1 MDARITEL
9 MARLA
14 ALERERAEILAE
26 INTLRS
32 LRSEE
37 AAAIKAVPSAKAGD
51 PIDRNSTIE
60 KKIALF
66 RRLFRG
72 RTDVFPIRWEN
83 STTGR
88 SGYAPACTNE
98 WQRGICEKP
107 KVKCSACPNQAF
119 QAVDEVSIERHLRGT
134 NTNGAPFVMGV
145 YPMLAD
151 NTSSFLAADF
161 DEGEWRRDVFAF
173 RETCQRHK
181 IPVAIER
188 SRSGNGAHAWIFF
201 EEPIPAASAR
211 RLGAFLITDTM
222 ERVPDIGFGSY
233 DRLFPSQDTMPAGG
247 FGNLI
252 ALPLQGLA
260 RSSGNSVF
268 IDESCSPYLD
278 QWAFLSAIEPMARSR
293 VDHLVEEA
301 SASGKILGVRI
312 PLVDE
317 DEEPWLAPPSRR
329 QPPPAISGLL
339 PSAITI
345 VQADQIYIPRHA
357 LPPPLIARLIRL
369 AAFQNPEFYAA
380 QAMRR
385 STHDKPRIISCA
397 ELTSHHV
404 ALPRGCFDAV
414 SDLLASVGI
423 AVTIEDCRT
432 TGAPIPFAFTGALRP
447 SQEQA
452 IAALLPHD
460 TGVLAASTAFGK
472 TVLAIRMIAERG
484 LNTLILVHR
493 RQLMD
498 QWIDRLTAFSNLPR
512 DAIGVIGGG
521 RRKPKSQVDVALIQ
535 SLVRKGEVNDIV
547 GNYGHLVVDECHHL
561 SAVSFE
567 LVARRSKA
575 HYILGLSAT
584 VTRKDGHHPIIV
596 MQCGPVRH
604 RIDARSEAAKRPF
617 DHVVRI
623 RDTSFQ
629 LQATLD
635 TSSLSIQDV
644 FKEMVDDEVRNDL
657 IFDDVLRALQAGRS
671 PVIITERTAHLET
684 IAKRLERFARHVIV
698 LRGGQS
704 EKQRRDIAA
713 RLAAIPHAEER
724 VIVATGRYLGEGFD
738 DSRLDTLF
746 LTMPIAWK
754 GTLAQYAGRLHRLN
768 DAKRE
773 VIIYDYVD
781 MRVPVLARMA
791 AKRRIGYQSIG
802 YKILGARDFF
812 PARWSHRA
820 HSLHDSQATKSLE
833 ECGRNCR
840 RPPIPIITFPPV
852 RRQGRGFCEWISPA
866 PKGTRPTPGYHC
878 NDSRR
883 RLDEPNPA
891 KILADG

>member
-1 MDARITEL
+1 LAQTNLHDDANGRQNYRTRGP
-9 MARLA
+9 AHGAGTRS
-14 ALERERAEILAE
+14 AEILAE

-32 LRSEE
+32 VRSEE

-72 RTDVFPIRWEN
+72 RSDVFPIRWEN
-83 STTGR
+83 RTTGR
-88 SGYAPACTNE
+88 GGYAPACANE
-98 WQRGICEKP
+98 WRRGICEKP

-134 NTNGAPFVMGV
+134 DANGAPFVMGV

-151 NTSSFLAADF
+151 NTCSFLAADF

-201 EEPIPAASAR
+201 EESIPAASAR

-222 ERVPDIGFGSY
+222 DRVPDIGFGSY

-260 RSSGNSVF
+260 RTSGNSMF

-278 QWAFLSAIEPMARSR
+278 QWTFLSAIEPMARSR
-293 VDHLVEEA
+293 VDYLIEEA
-301 SASGKILGVRI
+301 SASGKLLGVRI

-317 DEEPWLAPPSRR
+317 DEESWLAAPSRR
-329 QPPPAISGLL
+329 QPPPAIGGPL
-339 PSAITI
+339 PSAITV

-357 LPPPLIARLIRL
+357 LPPSLIARLIRL

-404 ALPRGCFDAV
+404 ALPRGCLNAV
-414 SDLLASVGI
+414 LDLLASLGI
-423 AVTIEDCRT
+423 TVTIEDCRFS
-432 TGAPIPFAFTGALRP
+432 G
-447 SQEQA
+447 EA
-452 IAALLPHD
+452 IALAFIGSLRSDQESAIKALLPHE
-460 TGVLAASTAFGK
+460 TGVLAATTAFGK
-472 TVLAIRMIAERG
+472 TILAIRMMAERG
-484 LNTLILVHR
+484 RNTLVLVHR

-498 QWIDRLTAFSNLPR
+498 QWIERLTAFSTMPR
-512 DAIGVIGGG
+512 DAIGLIGDG
-521 RRKPKSQVDVALIQ
+521 RRKPKGQVDVALIQ
-535 SLVRKGEVNDIV
+535 SLVRKGEVDDIV
-547 GNYGHLVVDECHHL
+547 GNCGHLVVDECHHL

-575 HYILGLSAT
+575 RYILGLSAT

-604 RIDARSEAAKRPF
+604 RVDARTEAAKRPF

-629 LQATLD
+629 LQTTLG
-635 TSSLSIQDV
+635 TPAPSIQDV
-644 FKEMVDDEVRNDL
+644 LKELVDDEARNDL
-657 IFDDVLRALQAGRS
+657 IFDDDLCALEEGRS
-671 PVIITERTAHLET
+671 PVVITERTAHLEI
-684 IAKRLERFARHVIV
+684 IAKRLEHFARQVVV

-773 VIIYDYVD
+773 VIIYDYAD
-781 MRVPVLARMA
+781 MKVPVLARMA
-791 AKRRIGYQSIG
+791 AKRRVGCQVIGYRV
-802 YKILGARDFF
+802 LGARDLFSGQVVTSN
-812 PARWSHRA
+812 A
-820 HSLHDSQATKSLE
+820 LAT
-833 ECGRNCR
+833 R
-840 RPPIPIITFPPV
+840 
-852 RRQGRGFCEWISPA
+852 
-866 PKGTRPTPGYHC
+866 
-878 NDSRR
+878 
-883 RLDEPNPA
+883 
-891 KILADG
+891 

>member
-1 MDARITEL
+1 MAENGRITWRKPIFTMTQMDARITEL
-9 MARLA
+9 VARLT
-14 ALERERAEILAE
+14 ALERERAEVLAE
-26 INTLRS
+26 INALRS
-32 LRSEE
+32 ARSVASDE
-37 AAAIKAVPSAKAGD
+37 AASVTAVPSAKTGD
-51 PIDRNSTIE
+51 SVDRNSTT
-60 KKIALF
+60 KQKIALF
-66 RRLFRG
+66 RRLFHG
-72 RTDVFPIRWEN
+72 RPDVFPIRWEN
-83 STTGR
+83 RATGR
-88 SGYAPACTNE
+88 SGYAPACANE
-98 WQRGICEKP
+98 WRRGICEKP
-107 KVKCSACPNQAF
+107 KIKCSACPNQAF
-119 QAVDEVSIERHLRGT
+119 QAVDDASIERHLRGT
-134 NTNGAPFVMGV
+134 DANGAPFVMGV
-145 YPMLAD
+145 YPLLAD
-151 NTSSFLAADF
+151 NTCSFLAADF
-161 DEGEWRRDVFAF
+161 DEGEWQRDVFAF
-173 RETCQRHK
+173 RETCQRHQ
-181 IPVAIER
+181 IPVAVER
-188 SRSGNGAHAWIFF
+188 SRSGNGGHAWIFF
-201 EEPIPAASAR
+201 EEPIPATSAR

-222 ERVPDIGFGSY
+222 ERVPDIGFRSY
-233 DRLFPSQDTMPAGG
+233 DRFFPSQDTMPAGG

-260 RSSGNSVF
+260 RSSGNSEF
-268 IDESCSPYLD
+268 IDDSCSPYPD

-293 VDHLVEEA
+293 VDRLIEEA
-301 SASGKILGVRI
+301 SASGRILGVRI
-312 PLVDE
+312 PLIDE

-329 QPPPAISGLL
+329 QAPPATIGPL
-339 PSAITI
+339 PVAITL

-357 LPPPLIARLIRL
+357 LPPPLIARLIRI

-385 STHDKPRIISCA
+385 STHDKPRIVSCA

-414 SDLLASVGI
+414 CDLLSSVGI
-423 AVTIEDCRT
+423 AVTVEDRRT
-432 TGAPIPFAFTGALRP
+432 AGAPIPFEFTGALRP
-447 SQEQA
+447 NQEQA

-472 TVLAIRMIAERG
+472 TVVAIRIVAERG

-498 QWIDRLTAFSNLPR
+498 QWIERLTAFSNLPR
-512 DAIGVIGGG
+512 DAIGMIGGG
-521 RRKPKSQVDVALIQ
+521 RRKPRGQVDVALIQ

-547 GNYGHLVVDECHHL
+547 GDYGHLIVDECHHL

-575 HYILGLSAT
+575 RYILGLSAT

-596 MQCGPVRH
+596 MQCGPIRH
-604 RIDARSEAAKRPF
+604 RVDARSEAAKRPF
-617 DHVVRI
+617 DHVVLI

-635 TSSLSIQDV
+635 TSSPSIQDV
-644 FKEMVDDEVRNDL
+644 FKEMVADEPRNDL
-657 IFDDVLRALQAGRS
+657 IFDDVLHALESGRS
-671 PVIITERTAHLET
+671 PVVITERTAHLE
-684 IAKRLERFARHVIV
+684 IMAKRLERFAKHVIV

-704 EKQRRDIAA
+704 EKQRREVAT
-713 RLAAIPHAEER
+713 RLAAIPQAEER

-791 AKRRIGYQSIG
+791 AKRRLGYQSIG
-802 YKILGARDFF
+802 YKISDAGDLFSG
-812 PARWSHRA
+812 
-820 HSLHDSQATKSLE
+820 
-833 ECGRNCR
+833 
-840 RPPIPIITFPPV
+840 
-852 RRQGRGFCEWISPA
+852 
-866 PKGTRPTPGYHC
+866 
-878 NDSRR
+878 
-883 RLDEPNPA
+883 
-891 KILADG
+891 

>member
-9 MARLA
+9 VTRLT
-14 ALERERAEILAE
+14 ALERERAEVLAE

-32 LRSEE
+32 VWNEE
-37 AAAIKAVPSAKAGD
+37 AAAIKAVPSANAGD

-60 KKIALF
+60 KKIAQF

-72 RTDVFPIRWEN
+72 RSDVFPIRWEN
-83 STTGR
+83 HTTGR
-88 SGYAPACTNE
+88 SGYAPACANE

-119 QAVDEVSIERHLRGT
+119 RAVDEVSIDRHLRGT
-134 NTNGAPFVMGV
+134 DTNGAPFVMGV

-151 NTSSFLAADF
+151 NTCSFLAADF

-181 IPVAIER
+181 IPVAVER

-201 EEPIPAASAR
+201 EEPIPAALAR

-233 DRLFPSQDTMPAGG
+233 DRFFPSQDTMPAGG

-260 RSSGNSVF
+260 RSAGNSVF

-278 QWAFLSAIEPMARSR
+278 QWAFLSAIEPIARSR
-293 VDHLVEEA
+293 VDHQVEEA

-329 QPPPAISGLL
+329 QPPPAISEPL
-339 PSAITI
+339 PSAIII

-397 ELTSHHV
+397 ELTSRHI

-414 SDLLASVGI
+414 RDLLVSVGI
-423 AVTIEDCRT
+423 AVTIEDCRA
-432 TGAPIPFAFTGALRP
+432 TGAPIPFAFTGALR
-447 SQEQA
+447 SDQEAA
-452 IAALLPHD
+452 ITALLPHD
-460 TGVLAASTAFGK
+460 TGVLAATTAFGK
-472 TVLAIRMIAERG
+472 TILAIRMMAERG
-484 LNTLILVHR
+484 RNTLILVHR

-498 QWIDRLTAFSNLPR
+498 QWIERLTAFSTMPR
-512 DAIGVIGGG
+512 DAIGMVGGG
-521 RRKPKSQVDVALIQ
+521 RRKPKGQVDVALIQ
-535 SLVRKGEVNDIV
+535 SLVRKGEVDDIV
-547 GNYGHLVVDECHHL
+547 GSYGHLVVDECHHL

-575 HYILGLSAT
+575 RYILGLSAT

-604 RIDARSEAAKRPF
+604 RVDARTEAAKRPF

-629 LQATLD
+629 LQATLG
-635 TSSLSIQDV
+635 TPAPSIQDV
-644 FKEMVDDEVRNDL
+644 FKELVDDEVRNDL
-657 IFDDVLRALQAGRS
+657 IFDDVLCALEAGRS
-671 PVIITERTAHLET
+671 PVVITERTAHLET
-684 IAKRLERFARHVIV
+684 IAKRLERFARHVVV

-704 EKQRRDIAA
+704 EKQRRDSAA
-713 RLAAIPHAEER
+713 RLAAIPQGEER

-781 MRVPVLARMA
+781 MRVPVLARTA

-802 YKILGARDFF
+802 YKVLGARDLFSGQVVTSS
-812 PARWSHRA
+812 A
-820 HSLHDSQATKSLE
+820 LAT
-833 ECGRNCR
+833 R
-840 RPPIPIITFPPV
+840 
-852 RRQGRGFCEWISPA
+852 
-866 PKGTRPTPGYHC
+866 
-878 NDSRR
+878 
-883 RLDEPNPA
+883 
-891 KILADG
+891 

>member
-1 MDARITEL
+1 MSQTDARISEL
-9 MARLA
+9 MARLTS
-14 ALERERAEILAE
+14 LERERAEIVAE
-26 INTLRS
+26 INALRPVQNE
-32 LRSEE
+32 RT
-37 AAAIKAVPSAKAGD
+37 AAVKVPSGRAGD
-51 PIDRNSTIE
+51 PTDRHSPIE

-72 RTDVFPIRWEN
+72 RSDVFPIRWEN
-83 STTGR
+83 RTMGR
-88 SGYAPACTNE
+88 SGYAPACANE
-98 WQRGICEKP
+98 WRRGICEKP

-119 QAVDEVSIERHLRGT
+119 LPVDDVSIERHLRGT
-134 NTNGAPFVMGV
+134 DADGAPFVMGV

-151 NTSSFLAADF
+151 NTCSFLAADF
-161 DEGEWRRDVFAF
+161 DEGEWRRDAFAF
-173 RETCQRHK
+173 RDSCERHG

-201 EEPIPAASAR
+201 NEPIPAALAR
-211 RLGAFLITDTM
+211 RLGAFVITDTM

-233 DRLFPSQDTMPAGG
+233 DRFFPSQDSMPAGG

-260 RSSGNSVF
+260 RSCGNSEF
-268 IDESCSPYLD
+268 IDESCSPYPD
-278 QWAFLSAIEPMARSR
+278 QWAFLSAIGPMPRAKVER
-293 VDHLVEEA
+293 LVEEA

-317 DEEPWLAPPSRR
+317 DEEPWLATPSRR
-329 QPPPAISGLL
+329 QTPTAISESL
-339 PSAITI
+339 PSAITL
-345 VQADQIYIPRHA
+345 VRADQIYIPRHA

-397 ELTSHHV
+397 ELTRLHV
-404 ALPRGCFDAV
+404 ALPRGCFEAAL
-414 SDLLASVGI
+414 DLLASLGI
-423 AVTIEDCRT
+423 AVAIEDRRFS
-432 TGAPIPFAFTGALRP
+432 GAAIPLAFTGALR
-447 SQEQA
+447 SDQEIA
-452 IAALLPHD
+452 ITALLPHD
-460 TGVLAASTAFGK
+460 TGVLAATTAFGK
-472 TVLAIRMIAERG
+472 TILAIQMMAERG
-484 LNTLILVHR
+484 RNTLVLVHR

-498 QWIDRLTAFSNLPR
+498 QWIERLTAFSNMPR
-512 DAIGVIGGG
+512 DAIGIIGGG
-521 RRKPKSQVDVALIQ
+521 RRKPKGQVDVALIQ
-535 SLVRKGEVNDIV
+535 SLVRKGEVDDIV

-575 HYILGLSAT
+575 RYILGLSAT

-604 RIDARSEAAKRPF
+604 RVDARSEAAKRPF
-617 DHVVRI
+617 DHVVQI
-623 RDTSFQ
+623 RDTRFQ

-635 TSSLSIQDV
+635 TVSPSIQDV
-644 FKEMVDDEVRNDL
+644 FREMVTDEARNDL
-657 IFDDVLRALQAGRS
+657 IFDDILRALEAGRS
-671 PVIITERTAHLET
+671 PVVITERTAHLEI
-684 IAKRLERFARHVIV
+684 IAKRLERFARHVVV

-704 EKQRRDIAA
+704 EKQRREVAA
-713 RLAAIPHAEER
+713 RLAAIPQAEER

-754 GTLAQYAGRLHRLN
+754 GTVAQYAGRLHRLN

-773 VIIYDYVD
+773 VIIYDYAD

-791 AKRRIGYQSIG
+791 AKRQVGYQAIGYQV
-802 YKILGARDFF
+802 LDARDLFSDRAITPNE
-812 PARWSHRA
+812 PA
-820 HSLHDSQATKSLE
+820 
-833 ECGRNCR
+833 
-840 RPPIPIITFPPV
+840 
-852 RRQGRGFCEWISPA
+852 
-866 PKGTRPTPGYHC
+866 
-878 NDSRR
+878 
-883 RLDEPNPA
+883 
-891 KILADG
+891 

>member
-1 MDARITEL
+1 MTQMDARITEL
-9 MARLA
+9 VARLT

-32 LRSEE
+32 VRSEE

-51 PIDRNSTIE
+51 LIDRNSTIE

-72 RTDVFPIRWEN
+72 RSDVFPIRWEN
-83 STTGR
+83 RTTGR
-88 SGYAPACTNE
+88 SGYAPACANE

-107 KVKCSACPNQAF
+107 RVKCSACPNQAF
-119 QAVDEVSIERHLRGT
+119 LAVDDVSIERHLRGVDA
-134 NTNGAPFVMGV
+134 NGAPFVMGV
-145 YPMLAD
+145 YPMIAD
-151 NTSSFLAADF
+151 DTCSFLAADF

-173 RETCQRHK
+173 RETCQRHN

-222 ERVPDIGFGSY
+222 ERVPDIGFRSY
-233 DRLFPSQDTMPAGG
+233 DRFFPSQDTMPAGG

-252 ALPLQGLA
+252 ALPLQGRA

-329 QPPPAISGLL
+329 QPPPAISAPL

-357 LPPPLIARLIRL
+357 LPPPLIARFIRL

-385 STHDKPRIISCA
+385 STYDKPRIISCA
-397 ELTSHHV
+397 ELTSLHV
-404 ALPRGCFDAV
+404 ALPRGCLDAV
-414 SDLLASVGI
+414 RDLLASVGI

-432 TGAPIPFAFTGALRP
+432 TGALIPFAFTGVLRP

-498 QWIDRLTAFSNLPR
+498 QWIERLTAFSNLPR
-512 DAIGVIGGG
+512 DAMGVIGGG
-521 RRKPKSQVDVALIQ
+521 RRKPKGQVDVALIQ

-575 HYILGLSAT
+575 RYILGLSAT

-629 LQATLD
+629 LQAALD

-644 FKEMVDDEVRNDL
+644 FKEMVADEARNDL
-657 IFDDVLRALQAGRS
+657 IFDDVLRALEAGRS
-671 PVIITERTAHLET
+671 PVVITERTAHLET

-698 LRGGQS
+698 LRGGQC

-781 MRVPVLARMA
+781 MKVPVLARMA

-802 YKILGARDFF
+802 YKILGARDLFSGQMVTSERTRY
-812 PARWSHRA
+812 AIV
-820 HSLHDSQATKSLE
+820 Q
-833 ECGRNCR
+833 
-840 RPPIPIITFPPV
+840 RPN
-852 RRQGRGFCEWISPA
+852 R
-866 PKGTRPTPGYHC
+866 
-878 NDSRR
+878 
-883 RLDEPNPA
+883 
-891 KILADG
+891 

>member
-1 MDARITEL
+1 MTQMDARIAKL
-9 MARLA
+9 VARLT
-14 ALERERAEILAE
+14 ALELERAEIVAE
-26 INTLRS
+26 IDTLQSARS
-32 LRSEE
+32 GKT
-37 AAAIKAVPSAKAGD
+37 AAIKVVPSAIAGD
-51 PIDRNSTIE
+51 PIDRNSAIE

-72 RTDVFPIRWEN
+72 RSDVFPIRWEN
-83 STTGR
+83 RTTGR
-88 SGYAPACTNE
+88 SGYAPACANE
-98 WQRGICEKP
+98 WRRGVCEKP
-107 KVKCSACPNQAF
+107 KVKCSTCPNQAF
-119 QAVDEVSIERHLRGT
+119 RAVDDVSIERHLRGVDA
-134 NTNGAPFVMGV
+134 NGAPFVMGV

-151 NTSSFLAADF
+151 NTCSFLAADF
-161 DEGEWRRDVFAF
+161 DEGEWRRDVSAF
-173 RETCQRHK
+173 RETCRRHK
-181 IPVAIER
+181 IPVAIEQ

-247 FGNLI
+247 FGSLI

-260 RSSGNSVF
+260 RSSGNSMF
-268 IDESCSPYLD
+268 IDESCSPNPD
-278 QWAFLSAIEPMARSR
+278 QWAFLSAIQPMARST
-293 VDHLVEEA
+293 VDHLIEEA
-301 SASGKILGVRI
+301 SASGKILGVRN

-329 QPPPAISGLL
+329 QPPPAIGGPL
-339 PSAITI
+339 PNAITV

-414 SDLLASVGI
+414 CDLLASLGI
-423 AVTIEDCRT
+423 AVTIDDCRT
-432 TGAPIPFAFTGALRP
+432 TGAPIPLAFTGALRP
-447 SQEQA
+447 NQEQA

-472 TVLAIRMIAERG
+472 TVLAIRMMAERG
-484 LNTLILVHR
+484 VNTLILVHR

-498 QWIDRLTAFSNLPR
+498 QWIERLKGFSSLPH
-512 DAIGVIGGG
+512 DAIGTIGGG
-521 RRKPKSQVDVALIQ
+521 RRNPKGQVDVALIQ
-535 SLVRKGEVNDIV
+535 SLVRKREVNDVV

-575 HYILGLSAT
+575 RYILGLSAT

-596 MQCGPVRH
+596 MQCGPIRH
-604 RIDARSEAAKRPF
+604 RVDARSEAAKRPF

-623 RDTSFQ
+623 RDTNFQ
-629 LQATLD
+629 LQAPLD
-635 TSSLSIQDV
+635 ITSPSIHNV
-644 FKEMVDDEVRNDL
+644 FKEMIADEVRNDL
-657 IFDDVLRALQAGRS
+657 IFDDVLRALEADRS
-671 PVIITERTAHLET
+671 PVVITERTAHLET

-704 EKQRRDIAA
+704 EKQRRDVVD
-713 RLAAIPHAEER
+713 RLASIPQAEER

-781 MRVPVLARMA
+781 IRVPVLARMA
-791 AKRRIGYQSIG
+791 AKRRIGYQAIG
-802 YKILGARDFF
+802 YEILGARDLFS
-812 PARWSHRA
+812 R
-820 HSLHDSQATKSLE
+820 QAVTSKALAEATLLSS
-833 ECGRNCR
+833 
-840 RPPIPIITFPPV
+840 
-852 RRQGRGFCEWISPA
+852 RQ
-866 PKGTRPTPGYHC
+866 
-878 NDSRR
+878 
-883 RLDEPNPA
+883 
-891 KILADG
+891 

>member
-9 MARLA
+9 VARLA
-14 ALERERAEILAE
+14 ALERERAEVLAE

-32 LRSEE
+32 VWNEE
-37 AAAIKAVPSAKAGD
+37 AAAIKAVPSANAGD

-72 RTDVFPIRWEN
+72 RSDVFPIRWEN
-83 STTGR
+83 DTTGR
-88 SGYAPACTNE
+88 NGYAPACANE

-119 QAVDEVSIERHLRGT
+119 RAVDEVSIDRHLRGT
-134 NTNGAPFVMGV
+134 DTNGAPFVMGV

-151 NTSSFLAADF
+151 NTCSFLAADF

-181 IPVAIER
+181 IPVAVER
-188 SRSGNGAHAWIFF
+188 SRSGNGAHAWICF

-233 DRLFPSQDTMPAGG
+233 DRFFPSQDTMPAGG

-260 RSSGNSVF
+260 RSAGNSVF

-278 QWAFLSAIEPMARSR
+278 QWAFLSAIEPIARSR

-329 QPPPAISGLL
+329 QPPPAISEPL

-397 ELTSHHV
+397 ELTSRHI

-414 SDLLASVGI
+414 RDLLVSVGI
-423 AVTIEDCRT
+423 AVTIEDCRA
-432 TGAPIPFAFTGALRP
+432 TGAPIPFAFTGALR
-447 SQEQA
+447 SDQEAA
-452 IAALLPHD
+452 ITALLPHD
-460 TGVLAASTAFGK
+460 TGVLAATTAFGK
-472 TVLAIRMIAERG
+472 TILAIRMMAERG
-484 LNTLILVHR
+484 RNTLILVHR

-498 QWIDRLTAFSNLPR
+498 QWIERLTAFSTMPR
-512 DAIGVIGGG
+512 DAIGMIGGG
-521 RRKPKSQVDVALIQ
+521 RRKPKGQVDVALIQ
-535 SLVRKGEVNDIV
+535 SLVRKGEVDDIV
-547 GNYGHLVVDECHHL
+547 GSYGHLVVDECHHL

-575 HYILGLSAT
+575 RYILGLSAT

-604 RIDARSEAAKRPF
+604 RVDARTEAAKRPF
-617 DHVVRI
+617 GHVVRI

-629 LQATLD
+629 LQATLG
-635 TSSLSIQDV
+635 TPAPSIQDV
-644 FKEMVDDEVRNDL
+644 FKELVDDEVRNDL
-657 IFDDVLRALQAGRS
+657 IFDDVLCALEAGRS
-671 PVIITERTAHLET
+671 PVVITERTAHLET
-684 IAKRLERFARHVIV
+684 IAKRLERFARHVVV

-704 EKQRRDIAA
+704 EKQRRDTAA
-713 RLAAIPHAEER
+713 RLAAIPQGEER

-781 MRVPVLARMA
+781 GRVPVLARMA

-802 YKILGARDFF
+802 YKILGRDLFF
-812 PARWSHRA
+812 G
-820 HSLHDSQATKSLE
+820 K
-833 ECGRNCR
+833 
-840 RPPIPIITFPPV
+840 
-852 RRQGRGFCEWISPA
+852 
-866 PKGTRPTPGYHC
+866 
-878 NDSRR
+878 
-883 RLDEPNPA
+883 
-891 KILADG
+891 

>member
-1 MDARITEL
+1 MTQTDIRITEL
-9 MARLA
+9 MTRLT
-14 ALERERAEILAE
+14 ALERERAAITAE
-26 INTLRS
+26 IETLQS
-32 LRSEE
+32 SPSEQT
-37 AAAIKAVPSAKAGD
+37 AAVKVIPSKKAGD
-51 PIDRNSTIE
+51 LVDRNSTIE
-60 KKIALF
+60 NKIALF

-72 RTDVFPIRWEN
+72 RSDVFPIRWEN
-83 STTGR
+83 RKTGR
-88 SGYAPACTNE
+88 SGYAPACANE

-119 QAVDEVSIERHLRGT
+119 FAVDDLSIERHLRGT
-134 NTNGAPFVMGV
+134 DANESPFVMGV

-151 NTSSFLAADF
+151 NTCSLLAADF

-201 EEPIPAASAR
+201 QEPIPAASAR

-233 DRLFPSQDTMPAGG
+233 DRFFPSQDSMPAGG

-268 IDESCSPYLD
+268 IDEFCSPYLD
-278 QWAFLSAIEPMARSR
+278 QWAFLFAIDPIAGAK
-293 VDHLVEEA
+293 VDRLIEEA

-329 QPPPAISGLL
+329 QPPPAIAGPL
-339 PSAITI
+339 PSGITV

-357 LPPPLIARLIRL
+357 LPPSLIARLIRL

-404 ALPRGCFDAV
+404 ALPRGCFDAACG
-414 SDLLASVGI
+414 LLASLGI

-447 SQEQA
+447 SQEPA

-460 TGVLAASTAFGK
+460 TGVLAATTAFGK
-472 TVLAIRMIAERG
+472 TVLAIRMMAERG

-498 QWIDRLTAFSNLPR
+498 QWIERLTAFSSLPR
-512 DAIGVIGGG
+512 DAIGMIGGG
-521 RRKPKSQVDVALIQ
+521 RRKPKGQVDVALIQ
-535 SLVRKGEVNDIV
+535 SLVRKGEVDDVV

-567 LVARRSKA
+567 MVARRSKA
-575 HYILGLSAT
+575 RYVLGLSAT

-604 RIDARSEAAKRPF
+604 RVDARSEAAKRPF

-629 LQATLD
+629 LQATLNA
-635 TSSLSIQDV
+635 SSPSIQDV
-644 FKEMVDDEVRNDL
+644 FKAMVVDEARNGL
-657 IFDDVLRALQAGRS
+657 IFDDVLHALEAGRS
-671 PVIITERTAHLET
+671 PVVITERTAHLE
-684 IAKRLERFARHVIV
+684 ILAKRLERFARHVIV

-704 EKQRRDIAA
+704 EKQRSDIAA
-713 RLAAIPHAEER
+713 HLAAIPQTEER

-754 GTLAQYAGRLHRLN
+754 GTLAQYAGRLHRLH

-781 MRVPVLARMA
+781 MSVPVLARMA
-791 AKRRIGYQSIG
+791 AKRRVGYQTIGYR
-802 YKILGARDFF
+802 ILGTGDLFSDQSVASSIR
-812 PARWSHRA
+812 
-820 HSLHDSQATKSLE
+820 
-833 ECGRNCR
+833 
-840 RPPIPIITFPPV
+840 
-852 RRQGRGFCEWISPA
+852 
-866 PKGTRPTPGYHC
+866 
-878 NDSRR
+878 
-883 RLDEPNPA
+883 
-891 KILADG
+891 

>member
-1 MDARITEL
+1 MDARIAEL
-9 MARLA
+9 VARLT
-14 ALERERAEILAE
+14 ALERERAEIVAE
-26 INTLRS
+26 IDTLQSARS
-32 LRSEE
+32 GKT
-37 AAAIKAVPSAKAGD
+37 AAIKVVPSAIAGD
-51 PIDRNSTIE
+51 PIDRNSAIE

-72 RTDVFPIRWEN
+72 RSDVFPIRWEN
-83 STTGR
+83 RATGR
-88 SGYAPACTNE
+88 SGYAPACANE
-98 WQRGICEKP
+98 WRRGVCEKP
-107 KVKCSACPNQAF
+107 KVKCSTCPNQAF
-119 QAVDEVSIERHLRGT
+119 RAVDDVSIERHLRGVDA
-134 NTNGAPFVMGV
+134 NGAPFVMGV
-145 YPMLAD
+145 YPMLTD
-151 NTSSFLAADF
+151 NTCSFLAADF
-161 DEGEWRRDVFAF
+161 DEGEWRRDVSAF
-173 RETCQRHK
+173 RETCRRHK
-181 IPVAIER
+181 IPVAIEQ

-252 ALPLQGLA
+252 AMPLQGLA
-260 RSSGNSVF
+260 RTSGNSMF
-268 IDESCSPYLD
+268 IDESCSPNPD
-278 QWAFLSAIEPMARSR
+278 QWAFLSAIQPMARST
-293 VDHLVEEA
+293 VDHLIEEA

-329 QPPPAISGLL
+329 QPPPAIGGPL
-339 PSAITI
+339 PNAITV

-369 AAFQNPEFYAA
+369 AAFQNPEFYAT

-414 SDLLASVGI
+414 CDLLASLGI
-423 AVTIEDCRT
+423 AVTIDDCRT
-432 TGAPIPFAFTGALRP
+432 TGAPIPLAFTGALRP
-447 SQEQA
+447 NQEQA

-472 TVLAIRMIAERG
+472 TVLAIRMMAERG
-484 LNTLILVHR
+484 VNTLILVHR

-498 QWIDRLTAFSNLPR
+498 QWIERLKGFSSLPH
-512 DAIGVIGGG
+512 DAIGMIGGG
-521 RRKPKSQVDVALIQ
+521 RRKPKGQVDVALIQ
-535 SLVRKGEVNDIV
+535 SLVRKGEVNDVV

-575 HYILGLSAT
+575 RYILGLSAT

-596 MQCGPVRH
+596 MQCGPIRH
-604 RIDARSEAAKRPF
+604 RVDARSEAAKRPF

-623 RDTSFQ
+623 RDTNFQ
-629 LQATLD
+629 LQAPLD
-635 TSSLSIQDV
+635 ISSPSIQDV
-644 FKEMVDDEVRNDL
+644 FKEMIADEARNDL
-657 IFDDVLRALQAGRS
+657 IFDDVLRALEAGRS
-671 PVIITERTAHLET
+671 PVVITERTAHLET

-704 EKQRRDIAA
+704 EKQRRDVAD
-713 RLAAIPHAEER
+713 RLASIPQAEER

-791 AKRRIGYQSIG
+791 TKRRIGYQAIG
-802 YKILGARDFF
+802 YEVLGTRDLF
-812 PARWSHRA
+812 
-820 HSLHDSQATKSLE
+820 SQQAVTS
-833 ECGRNCR
+833 
-840 RPPIPIITFPPV
+840 RPPAEATLLSS
-852 RRQGRGFCEWISPA
+852 RQ
-866 PKGTRPTPGYHC
+866 
-878 NDSRR
+878 
-883 RLDEPNPA
+883 
-891 KILADG
+891 

>member
-1 MDARITEL
+1 MDARIAEL
-9 MARLA
+9 VTRLT
-14 ALERERAEILAE
+14 ALERERAEVLAE

-32 LRSEE
+32 VWNEE
-37 AAAIKAVPSAKAGD
+37 AAAIKAVPSANAGD
-51 PIDRNSTIE
+51 LIDRNSTIE

-72 RTDVFPIRWEN
+72 RSDVFPIRWEN
-83 STTGR
+83 HTTGR
-88 SGYAPACTNE
+88 SGYAPACANE

-119 QAVDEVSIERHLRGT
+119 RAVDEVSIDRHLRGT
-134 NTNGAPFVMGV
+134 DTNGAPFVMGV

-151 NTSSFLAADF
+151 NTCSFLAADF

-181 IPVAIER
+181 IPVAVER

-233 DRLFPSQDTMPAGG
+233 DRFFPSQDTMPAGG

-260 RSSGNSVF
+260 RSAGNSVF

-278 QWAFLSAIEPMARSR
+278 QWAFLSAIEPIARST

-329 QPPPAISGLL
+329 QPPPAIIEPL

-397 ELTSHHV
+397 ELTSRHV

-414 SDLLASVGI
+414 RDLLVSVGI
-423 AVTIEDCRT
+423 AVTIEDCRA
-432 TGAPIPFAFTGALRP
+432 TGASIPFAFTGALG
-447 SQEQA
+447 SDQEAA
-452 IAALLPHD
+452 ITALLPHD
-460 TGVLAASTAFGK
+460 TGVLAATTAFGK
-472 TVLAIRMIAERG
+472 TILAIRMMAERG
-484 LNTLILVHR
+484 RNTLILVHR

-498 QWIDRLTAFSNLPR
+498 QWIEKLTAFSTMPR
-512 DAIGVIGGG
+512 DAIGMIGGG
-521 RRKPKSQVDVALIQ
+521 RRKPKGQVDVALIQ
-535 SLVRKGEVNDIV
+535 SLVRKGEVDDIV
-547 GNYGHLVVDECHHL
+547 GSYGHLVVDECHHL

-575 HYILGLSAT
+575 RYILGLSAT

-604 RIDARSEAAKRPF
+604 RVDARTEAAKRPF

-623 RDTSFQ
+623 RDTSFH
-629 LQATLD
+629 LQATLG
-635 TSSLSIQDV
+635 TPAPSIQDV
-644 FKEMVDDEVRNDL
+644 FKELVDDEARNDL
-657 IFDDVLRALQAGRS
+657 IFDDVLCALEAGRS
-671 PVIITERTAHLET
+671 PVVITERTAHLET
-684 IAKRLERFARHVIV
+684 IAKRLERFARHVVV

-704 EKQRRDIAA
+704 EKQRRDSAA
-713 RLAAIPHAEER
+713 RLAAIPQGEER

-802 YKILGARDFF
+802 YKILGARDLFSGQEVTSS
-812 PARWSHRA
+812 A
-820 HSLHDSQATKSLE
+820 L
-833 ECGRNCR
+833 
-840 RPPIPIITFPPV
+840 V
-852 RRQGRGFCEWISPA
+852 
-866 PKGTRPTPGYHC
+866 TR
-878 NDSRR
+878 
-883 RLDEPNPA
+883 
-891 KILADG
+891 

>member
-1 MDARITEL
+1 MMRTNIRITKL
-9 MARLA
+9 MTRLT
-14 ALERERAEILAE
+14 ALERERAEIIAE
-26 INTLRS
+26 IETLQS
-32 LRSEE
+32 APSEQT
-37 AAAIKAVPSAKAGD
+37 AAIKVIPSEKAGD
-51 PIDRNSTIE
+51 LVDRHSPIEHKLD
-60 KKIALF
+60 LF

-72 RTDVFPIRWEN
+72 RSDVFPIRWEN
-83 STTGR
+83 RKTGR
-88 SGYAPACTNE
+88 RGYAPACANE

-119 QAVDEVSIERHLRGT
+119 FAVDDVSIERHLRGT
-134 NTNGAPFVMGV
+134 DAKESPFIMGV

-151 NTSSFLAADF
+151 NTCSFLAADF
-161 DEGEWRRDVFAF
+161 DEGEWQRDVFAF
-173 RETCQRHK
+173 RETCKRHN

-201 EEPIPAASAR
+201 EEPIPAVSAR
-211 RLGAFLITDTM
+211 RLGAFLVTETM
-222 ERVPDIGFGSY
+222 DRVPDIGFGSY
-233 DRLFPSQDTMPAGG
+233 DRFFPSQDSMPAGG

-260 RSSGNSVF
+260 RSSGNSEF
-268 IDESCSPYLD
+268 IDESCSPHLD
-278 QWAFLSAIEPMARSR
+278 QWAFLSTIGLMPRAKVE
-293 VDHLVEEA
+293 HLVEEA

-317 DEEPWLAPPSRR
+317 DEEPWLAAPSRR
-329 QPPPAISGLL
+329 QTPPAIREPL
-339 PSAITI
+339 PGSITV
-345 VQADQIYIPRHA
+345 VQADQIYLPRHA
-357 LPPPLIARLIRL
+357 LPPSLIARLIRL
-369 AAFQNPEFYAA
+369 AVFQNPEFYAA

-414 SDLLASVGI
+414 RNLLASLGI

-447 SQEQA
+447 SQEPA

-460 TGVLAASTAFGK
+460 TGVLAATTAFGK
-472 TVLAIRMIAERG
+472 TVLAIRMMAERG

-493 RQLMD
+493 RQLM
-498 QWIDRLTAFSNLPR
+498 
-512 DAIGVIGGG
+512 G
-521 RRKPKSQVDVALIQ
+521 QVDVALIQ
-535 SLVRKGEVNDIV
+535 SLVRKGEVDDIV

-567 LVARRSKA
+567 MVARRSKA
-575 HYILGLSAT
+575 RYVLGLSAT

-604 RIDARSEAAKRPF
+604 RVDARSEAAKRPF

-629 LQATLD
+629 LQATLNA
-635 TSSLSIQDV
+635 SSPSIQDV
-644 FKEMVDDEVRNDL
+644 FKAMVVDEARNGL
-657 IFDDVLRALQAGRS
+657 IFDDVLHALEAGRS
-671 PVIITERTAHLET
+671 PVVITERTAHLE
-684 IAKRLERFARHVIV
+684 ILAKRLERFARHVIV

-704 EKQRRDIAA
+704 EKQRSDIAA
-713 RLAAIPHAEER
+713 RLAAIPQTEER

-754 GTLAQYAGRLHRLN
+754 GTLAQYAGRLHRLH

-791 AKRRIGYQSIG
+791 AKRRIGYQAIG
-802 YKILGARDFF
+802 YEVL
-812 PARWSHRA
+812 
-820 HSLHDSQATKSLE
+820 
-833 ECGRNCR
+833 
-840 RPPIPIITFPPV
+840 
-852 RRQGRGFCEWISPA
+852 
-866 PKGTRPTPGYHC
+866 GTR
-878 NDSRR
+878 DLFSRQAVTSKAAVKATLFSSR
-883 RLDEPNPA
+883 Q
-891 KILADG
+891 

>member
-9 MARLA
+9 VARLT

-26 INTLRS
+26 INALR
-32 LRSEE
+32 LVRSEE
-37 AAAIKAVPSAKAGD
+37 AAAIKAVTSAKAGD

-72 RTDVFPIRWEN
+72 RSDAFPIRWEN
-83 STTGR
+83 RTTGR
-88 SGYAPACTNE
+88 SGYALACANE

-119 QAVDEVSIERHLRGT
+119 RAVDDVSIERHLRGT
-134 NTNGAPFVMGV
+134 DANGAPFVMGV

-151 NTSSFLAADF
+151 NTCSFLAADF

-173 RETCQRHK
+173 RETCQRYK
-181 IPVAIER
+181 IPVAVER

-201 EEPIPAASAR
+201 EESIPAASAR

-260 RSSGNSVF
+260 RTSGNSMF

-293 VDHLVEEA
+293 VDLLIEEA

-329 QPPPAISGLL
+329 QPPPAIGAPP
-339 PSAITI
+339 PSAITV

-357 LPPPLIARLIRL
+357 LPPSLIARLIRL

-414 SDLLASVGI
+414 LDLLVSVGI
-423 AVTIEDCRT
+423 TVTIEDSRFS
-432 TGAPIPFAFTGALRP
+432 GEAIPLAFTGSLR
-447 SQEQA
+447 SDQESA
-452 IAALLPHD
+452 ITALLPHD
-460 TGVLAASTAFGK
+460 TGVLAATTAFGK
-472 TVLAIRMIAERG
+472 TILAIRMMAERG
-484 LNTLILVHR
+484 RNTLILVHR

-498 QWIDRLTAFSNLPR
+498 QWIERLTAFSTMPR
-512 DAIGVIGGG
+512 DAIGMIGGG
-521 RRKPKSQVDVALIQ
+521 RRKPKGQVDVALIQ
-535 SLVRKGEVNDIV
+535 SLVRKGEVDDIV

-575 HYILGLSAT
+575 RYILGLSAT

-604 RIDARSEAAKRPF
+604 RVDARTEAAKRPF
-617 DHVVRI
+617 DHVARI

-629 LQATLD
+629 LQATLGAPAP
-635 TSSLSIQDV
+635 SIQDV
-644 FKEMVDDEVRNDL
+644 FKELVDDEARNDL
-657 IFDDVLRALQAGRS
+657 IFDDVLCALEAGRS
-671 PVIITERTAHLET
+671 PVVITERTAHLDT
-684 IAKRLERFARHVIV
+684 IAKRLERFARHVVV

-704 EKQRRDIAA
+704 DKQRRDIAA
-713 RLAAIPHAEER
+713 RLATIPQAEER

-773 VIIYDYVD
+773 VIIYDYAD

-791 AKRRIGYQSIG
+791 AKRRAGYQAIG
-802 YKILGARDFF
+802 YKVLATSDLFSGQAVASNE
-812 PARWSHRA
+812 PAEA
-820 HSLHDSQATKSLE
+820 MQ
-833 ECGRNCR
+833 
-840 RPPIPIITFPPV
+840 
-852 RRQGRGFCEWISPA
+852 
-866 PKGTRPTPGYHC
+866 
-878 NDSRR
+878 
-883 RLDEPNPA
+883 
-891 KILADG
+891 

>member
-1 MDARITEL
+1 MPIFSMTQIDTRISELVARLTEL
-9 MARLA
+9 D
-14 ALERERAEILAE
+14 RERAVIVTE
-26 INTLRS
+26 INALRS
-32 LRSEE
+32 VDDART
-37 AAAIKAVPSAKAGD
+37 AAAKMVPLGKAVD
-51 PIDRNSTIE
+51 PTDRNSPIE

-66 RRLFRG
+66 RQRFGG
-72 RTDVFPIRWEN
+72 RSDVFPVRWEN
-83 STTGR
+83 RSTGR
-88 SGYAPACTNE
+88 SGYAPACANE

-107 KVKCSACPNQAF
+107 RIKCSACPNQAF
-119 QAVDEVSIERHLRGT
+119 LAVDDASVERHLRGT
-134 NTNGAPFVMGV
+134 GTNGSPFVMGV

-151 NTSSFLAADF
+151 NTCSFLAADF
-161 DEGEWRRDVFAF
+161 DEGEWQRDAFAF
-173 RETCQRHK
+173 RDACERHG

-188 SRSGNGAHAWIFF
+188 SRSGNGAHVWIFF
-201 EEPIPAASAR
+201 EEAIPAALAR

-222 ERVPDIGFGSY
+222 ERVPDIGFRSY
-233 DRLFPSQDTMPAGG
+233 DRLFPSQDSTPAGG

-260 RSSGNSVF
+260 RSSGNTEF
-268 IDESCSPYLD
+268 IDESSSSYLD
-278 QWAFLSAIEPMARSR
+278 QWAFLSAIRPMTRAR
-293 VDHLVEEA
+293 VEQLIEEA

-329 QPPPAISGLL
+329 QKPPAIREPL
-339 PSAITI
+339 PGAITV
-345 VQADQIYIPRHA
+345 VQANQIYLPRHT
-357 LPPPLIARLIRL
+357 LPPSLIARLIRL

-404 ALPRGCFDAV
+404 ALPRGCFDAAL
-414 SDLLASVGI
+414 DLLVSLGI
-423 AVTIEDCRT
+423 AVTIEDCRFSGT
-432 TGAPIPFAFTGALRP
+432 AIPLAFIGALR
-447 SQEQA
+447 SDQETA

-460 TGVLAASTAFGK
+460 TGVLAATTAFGK
-472 TVLAIRMIAERG
+472 TILAIRMMAERG
-484 LNTLILVHR
+484 RNTLVLVHR

-498 QWIDRLTAFSNLPR
+498 QWIERLTAFSDMPR
-512 DAIGVIGGG
+512 DAIGMIGGG
-521 RRKPKSQVDVALIQ
+521 RRKPKGRVDVALIQ
-535 SLVRKGEVNDIV
+535 SLVRKGEVDDII

-575 HYILGLSAT
+575 RYILGLSAT

-596 MQCGPVRH
+596 MQCGPIRH
-604 RIDARSEAAKRPF
+604 RVDARSEAAKRPF

-629 LQATLD
+629 IQATLD
-635 TSSLSIQDV
+635 NSVPSIQDV
-644 FKEMVDDEVRNDL
+644 FKKMVEDEGRNDL
-657 IFDDVLRALQAGRS
+657 IFDDVLCALEVGRS
-671 PVIITERTAHLET
+671 PVVITERTAHLEI
-684 IAKRLERFARHVIV
+684 IAKRLERFAKHVIV

-713 RLAAIPHAEER
+713 RLAAIPQAEER

-773 VIIYDYVD
+773 VIIYDYAD

-791 AKRRIGYQSIG
+791 AKRRVGYEAIG
-802 YKILGARDFF
+802 YKV
-812 PARWSHRA
+812 S
-820 HSLHDSQATKSLE
+820 
-833 ECGRNCR
+833 
-840 RPPIPIITFPPV
+840 
-852 RRQGRGFCEWISPA
+852 
-866 PKGTRPTPGYHC
+866 GTRDLFSGQAVTS
-878 NDSRR
+878 N
-883 RLDEPNPA
+883 EPA
-891 KILADG
+891 

>member
-1 MDARITEL
+1 MTQTDIRITEL
-9 MARLA
+9 MMRLT
-14 ALERERAEILAE
+14 ALERERAAIIAE
-26 INTLRS
+26 IETLRS
-32 LRSEE
+32 APNEE
-37 AAAIKAVPSAKAGD
+37 PAANKVIPPEKANHLV
-51 PIDRNSTIE
+51 DRNSTNE
-60 KKIALF
+60 SKMALF

-72 RTDVFPIRWEN
+72 RPDIFPIRWEN
-83 STTGR
+83 RKTGR
-88 SGYAPACTNE
+88 SGYAPACANE

-119 QAVDEVSIERHLRGT
+119 LAVDDVSMERHLRGT
-134 NTNGAPFVMGV
+134 DANGLPFVMGV
-145 YPMLAD
+145 YPMLAE
-151 NTSSFLAADF
+151 NTCWFLAADF

-173 RETCQRHK
+173 RETCLRHE

-233 DRLFPSQDTMPAGG
+233 DRFFPSQDSMPAGG

-278 QWAFLSAIEPMARSR
+278 QWAFLSAIDPIARPK
-293 VDHLVEEA
+293 VDHLIEEA

-329 QPPPAISGLL
+329 QPPPTIGGPL

-397 ELTSHHV
+397 ELTGRHI

-414 SDLLASVGI
+414 CDLLASFGI

-432 TGAPIPFAFTGALRP
+432 AGAPIPFAFTGALRP
-447 SQEQA
+447 SQEPA

-460 TGVLAASTAFGK
+460 TGVLAATTAFGK
-472 TVLAIRMIAERG
+472 TVVAIRMIAERG
-484 LNTLILVHR
+484 LSTLILVHR

-498 QWIDRLTAFSNLPR
+498 QWIERLTAFSSLPR
-512 DAIGVIGGG
+512 DAIGMIGGG
-521 RRKPKSQVDVALIQ
+521 RRKPKGQVDVALIQ
-535 SLVRKGEVNDIV
+535 SLVRKGEVDDIV

-567 LVARRSKA
+567 MVARRSKA
-575 HYILGLSAT
+575 RYILGLSAT

-604 RIDARSEAAKRPF
+604 RVDARSEAAKRPF
-617 DHVVRI
+617 DHMVRI

-629 LQATLD
+629 LQATLNA
-635 TSSLSIQDV
+635 SSPSIQDV
-644 FKEMVDDEVRNDL
+644 FKSMVADEARNGL
-657 IFDDVLRALQAGRS
+657 IFDDVLHALEAGRS
-671 PVIITERTAHLET
+671 PVVITERTAHLE
-684 IAKRLERFARHVIV
+684 ILAKRLERFARHVIV

-713 RLAAIPHAEER
+713 RLAAIPQTEER

-754 GTLAQYAGRLHRLN
+754 GTLAQYAGRLHRLH

-781 MRVPVLARMA
+781 MNVPVLARMA
-791 AKRRIGYQSIG
+791 ARRRVGYQTIGYRV
-802 YKILGARDFF
+802 LGTGDLFF
-812 PARWSHRA
+812 DRSVASEAYSEAPA
-820 HSLHDSQATKSLE
+820 
-833 ECGRNCR
+833 
-840 RPPIPIITFPPV
+840 TFAV
-852 RRQGRGFCEWISPA
+852 
-866 PKGTRPTPGYHC
+866 
-878 NDSRR
+878 
-883 RLDEPNPA
+883 
-891 KILADG
+891 